1 MHDSPS
7 QNKRLIVGSISDA
20 PRIGTQAT
28 ANILF
33 HVNLI
38 TVCRRLSSTCGLTNG
53 KFFPAPSE
61 TPKQLSRKIISKIA
75 EKNRIRVRCVE
86 TFRRPFISHFIYL
99 CRSFSRSS
107 LRLSCVG
114 GKKKALEED
123 CMYAC
128 V

>member
-1 MHDSPS
+1 MHGSQS
-7 QNKRLIVGSISDA
+7 QNNRLIVGSISDA
-20 PRIGTQAT
+20 RRIGTHAT

-33 HVNLI
+33 HANLI
-38 TVCRRLSSTCGLTNG
+38 TVCRRLSSTCGLTNR
-53 KFFPAPSE
+53 KFFFSAPSE

-75 EKNRIRVRCVE
+75 EKNRCVE

-99 CRSFSRSS
+99 CQSFSRSS

-114 GKKKALEED
+114 GKKKELEKD